1 MMLKHSQHVLA
12 CNTEVP
18 GGPCHS
24 KLNHMQPLDSHLL
37 LHIARYMQAWTAVG
51 RRRFCS
57 SWLHRHQ
64 QESLLM
70 AATSTTVRLFDLR
83 ASQKA
88 AASLRP
94 HEQQP
99 LVSSS
104 PCSSSTRISHDLRT
118 PRHV

>member
-1 MMLKHSQHVLA
+1 
-12 CNTEVP
+12 
-18 GGPCHS
+18 
-24 KLNHMQPLDSHLL
+24 
-37 LHIARYMQAWTAVG
+37 
-51 RRRFCS
+51 
-57 SWLHRHQ
+57 
-64 QESLLM
+64 M

-104 PCSSSTRISHDLRT
+104 PCSSSTGVSHDLRR
-118 PRHV
+118 PRHGAYLTAALWAGVGGSRGASFFKRLLPADFVLSSYSP